1 MQSGQ
6 TIFGQRGICGILR
19 RETYLE
25 HEPGVCIDL
34 STGVFST
41 WGGREGEG
49 KGKGMCVAIG

>member
-25 HEPGVCIDL
+25 HDPGVCIDL

-49 KGKGMCVAIG
+49 KGMCVAIG